1 MRLLF
6 EQRPKVFVLWLA
18 LFISGLFSS
27 SVWLGSAALSADVP
41 VDLDSNP
48 PLTENDR
55 QLRAWILGLF
65 KTIKPNDEHR
75 MFLELSLQDSYYQ
88 YQCRYLRQADG
99 SVDVLPELTSD
110 PNAEIR
116 AFASWHLRFDQNADI
131 GIYNELYFE
140 EIVLMHGKSRVY
152 FSNLPGM
159 RLGALRFVNY
169 GHDVDALWKQG
180 GYGLIPWEERE
191 QAIREFDPQSEH
203 SFTFSYLKDGE
214 REVGVI
220 CSSPVD
226 VNIYADHER
235 LYHPSRLKNLN
246 N

>member
-1 MRLLF
+1 MLPLLLCGTF
-6 EQRPKVFVLWLA
+6 GSTFL
-18 LFISGLFSS
+18 SS
-27 SVWLGSAALSADVP
+27 SAALSADFP

-65 KTIKPNDEHR
+65 KTIKHNDEHR
-75 MFLELSLQDSYYQ
+75 MFLELSLQDANYQ

-99 SVDVLPELTSD
+99 SVDVLPELVSD

-140 EIVLMHGKSRVY
+140 EIVLMYDESRVY

-169 GHDVDALWKQG
+169 GHDVNALWKYG
-180 GYGLIPWEERE
+180 GYGLISWEEHD
-191 QAIREFDPQSEH
+191 QAIREFDPQSEN

-214 REVGVI
+214 KEVGVI
-220 CSSPVD
+220 CSSAVD

-235 LYHPSRLKNLN
+235 LYHPSRLKNLGY
-246 N
+246 